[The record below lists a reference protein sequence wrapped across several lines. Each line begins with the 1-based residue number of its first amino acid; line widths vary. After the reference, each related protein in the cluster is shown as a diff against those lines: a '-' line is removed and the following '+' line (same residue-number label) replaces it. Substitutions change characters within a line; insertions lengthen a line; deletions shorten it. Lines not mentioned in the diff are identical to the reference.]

1 MPFAVFD
8 IETRID
14 KRLLN
19 QVFFAGAEISDQEAY
34 ERFRNDA
41 RNRGGDF
48 LPLTLHLPIAIALGE
63 VGDDYLLRKVE
74 SLAVD
79 DYTEEHLVR
88 EFWRRVE
95 AFDGTLVSFNGR
107 GFDLPVLELAALR
120 YGLALPGYFDES
132 TRESFRARH
141 SGRHCDLYD
150 LLCNYGATGLR
161 GGMDLIL
168 KLIGMPGKVAMD
180 GAQVQD
186 YYEAGR
192 LDEIQRYCRADVIQT
207 YFLFIRVELM
217 RGRIDEVRYRAAC
230 AAAAP
235 FMAQL
240 GVVSSARRED

>member
-1 MPFAVFD
+1 MAFAVFD

-19 QVFFAGAEISDQEAY
+19 QVFFAGAGLGDQEAY
-34 ERFRNDA
+34 ERFRSDT

-48 LPLTLHLPIAIALGE
+48 LPLTLHVPIAIALGE

-74 SLAVD
+74 SLAVGD
-79 DYTEEHLVR
+79 HTEEHLVR

-95 AFDGTLVSFNGR
+95 DFDGTLVSFNGR

-120 YGLALPGYFDES
+120 HGLALPHYFDDS
-132 TRESFRARH
+132 TRESFRSRH
-141 SGRHCDLYD
+141 GGRHCDLYD
-150 LLCNYGATGLR
+150 LLGNYGATGLR
-161 GGMDLIL
+161 GGMDLLL
-168 KLIGMPGKVAMD
+168 KLIGMPGKVGMD
-180 GAQVQD
+180 GSQVQD

-207 YFLFIRVELM
+207 YFLFLRVELM

-240 GVVSSARRED
+240 GVARAAWSED